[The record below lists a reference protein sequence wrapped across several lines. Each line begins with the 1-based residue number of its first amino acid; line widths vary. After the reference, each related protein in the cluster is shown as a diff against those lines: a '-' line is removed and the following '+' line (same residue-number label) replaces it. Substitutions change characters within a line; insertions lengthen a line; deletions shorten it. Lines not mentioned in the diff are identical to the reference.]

1 MKQVSLSVDGLNSG
15 FAGEGT
21 TGSGSPSMPCGK
33 GIPKSVESSDS
44 KDVDNAVLTF
54 VFVELF
60 EACFTAGVGA
70 GEICNAAV
78 ISPS

>member
-1 MKQVSLSVDGLNSG
+1 MSWSVDGLNSG

-44 KDVDNAVLTF
+44 EDVDNAVLTSI
-54 VFVELF
+54 FVELL
-60 EACFTAGVGA
+60 EACSTAGVGA
-70 GEICNAAV
+70 GENCNAAV